1 MAYIN
6 NENQYIMPM
15 IALRGIV
22 VYPKMMVNFE
32 IGRRKS
38 IEAVEEAMKGDR
50 NVFLLTQKDM
60 RETDPSRGDLY
71 DIGTV
76 SKVRQVVKLPGGNV
90 RAIVEGLYR
99 AECVSMIS
107 DSEDICLSA
116 VVKELP
122 PVHGRTSEIYRQA
135 LVRKVRENFAEYAAL
150 IPKMPPDITATVL
163 ETDDPGHLADYITS
177 NINVPTD
184 DKQFILEQ
192 LNPIKRLKYVAT
204 LLTREKEI
212 LGIDAKINEAVKE
225 QMDAN
230 QRDYYL
236 REQLKAISD
245 ELYGAEDP
253 QTEFDGYMKKISA
266 LRACDEVKDKLTEEA
281 KRLEK
286 MPAGSQEAAVSR
298 SYLDLCL
305 SLPFGEY
312 TTVTPDIVR
321 SRALLD
327 KEHYGLK
334 KVKERVLELVAVNAL
349 VPDIKGQIICLVGPP
364 GVGKTSIAKSMA
376 KCLGRKY
383 ARVSLGGVSDE
394 AEIRGHR
401 RTYIGSMP
409 GRIITA
415 VKQAGSQN
423 ALILLDE
430 IDKLS
435 VTGKGDP
442 ASALLE
448 TLDSEQNVAFYDHY
462 VDLPFD
468 LSRILF
474 VTTANTL
481 DTVPTP
487 LLDRMEIIELG
498 SYTREEKFNIAKRHL
513 IKQAVSEYG
522 LNGRKCRFT
531 DEGIYKLIDSYT
543 REAGVRKLKRIIESA
558 VRKAGAEIV
567 EGKSAAVTV
576 NSAKLR
582 EYFGAERYFDDA
594 LPEQDSVGIVNG
606 LAWTAVGGTLM
617 QLETVVL
624 KGNGKIELT
633 GSLGDVMKES
643 ARAAVTYVRSISE
656 RIGVDPEF
664 FKNTDIHIHAT
675 EAAVPKDGPSAGVT
689 MVTGIVSALTGIP
702 VRRDIAMTGEISLH
716 GKSLAIGGLREKT
729 MAAYTSGVKTVFI
742 PKENRK
748 DIAELDETV
757 KNNVRIIPVDSAEEI
772 LRSALVTDP
781 FNAETAVPLG
791 IGAGA
796 AAEKPLAAVRQ

>member
-1 MAYIN
+1 MSYIN

-192 LNPIKRLKYVAT
+192 LNPVKRLKYVAT

-594 LPEQDSVGIVNG
+594 LPEQDSVGVVNG

-624 KGNGKIELT
+624 KGNGRIELT

-643 ARAAVTYVRSISE
+643 ARAAVTYVRSIAE

-796 AAEKPLAAVRQ
+796 ASEKPLAAVRQ